1 MSAILDPGALLA
13 AKAMSTDKAFSA
25 MPNAP
30 MIPDPVPGTRQI
42 HSVRRTIATV
52 LESAADW
59 VKPYEP
65 KESSHRLASEA

>member
-1 MSAILDPGALLA
+1 
-13 AKAMSTDKAFSA
+13 